1 MGFESMDNDR
11 LVAGF
16 IRLLNINSPSRKEGR
31 IAEVLS
37 AELRSMG
44 FDVRMDDAGSKVG
57 GDAGNIVATLPAA
70 GSGGTRILL
79 CAHMDTVG
87 PTDGIRVIVE
97 DGIVRQ
103 EGAAVLGADDKA
115 GIAAILEG
123 CRSVIESGE
132 PHGQIQVVILV
143 AEEVGLLGSKAL
155 DMSLVNSDL
164 GYVFDSGQP
173 VGHLVSEAPTHDSL
187 MVEFTGRAANAGV
200 CPEEGASAIV
210 AASRA
215 VSRMPLGRVD
225 FETTANVGVISGG
238 TARNIVPEKCEI
250 KAEARS
256 RDTGKLDRQVADMR
270 EALEGAAR
278 DTDCDLKIEVTR
290 EYLGYKHSSDIP
302 LMQLA
307 LRAADTIGM
316 QPDLV
321 PHGGGSDCNILNAK
335 GLPTAV
341 IGVGYEKI
349 HTPAEYIAL
358 SDLKRCAEYVAA
370 IVRASGDA

>member
-1 MGFESMDNDR
+1 MSAQTMPGQRWEAIRATSSRPSPPRAAVGPASFSARTWIPSGR
-11 LVAGF
+11 L
-16 IRLLNINSPSRKEGR
+16 
-31 IAEVLS
+31 
-37 AELRSMG
+37 M
-44 FDVRMDDAGSKVG
+44 
-57 GDAGNIVATLPAA
+57 
-70 GSGGTRILL
+70 GSGSSSKTESCGRKGLPCWERT
-79 CAHMDTVG
+79 
-87 PTDGIRVIVE
+87 
-97 DGIVRQ
+97 
-103 EGAAVLGADDKA
+103 
-115 GIAAILEG
+115 AAILEG

-155 DMSLVNSDL
+155 DMSLVSSDL

-187 MVEFTGRAANAGV
+187 MVEFTGRAAHAGV

-238 TARNIVPEKCEI
+238 TARNIIPEKCEI

-256 RDTGKLDRQVADMR
+256 RDTGKLDRQVAAMR

-278 DTDCDLKIEVTR
+278 ETDCDVKIEVTR
-290 EYLGYKHSSDIP
+290 EYLGYKHSRDIP
-302 LMQLA
+302 LMELA
-307 LRAADTIGM
+307 LRAADSLGM
-316 QPDLV
+316 APALV